1 MSIFKGFLVLYN
13 DLDAVP
19 FLEAVE
25 KMSQFWQA
33 RRLTRLKMVFL
44 FLASP

>member
-1 MSIFKGFLVLYN
+1 MSTFKDLLVWYN

-19 FLEAVE
+19 FLEVEE

-33 RRLTRLKMVFL
+33 RRLKCLKMVFL

>member
-1 MSIFKGFLVLYN
+1 MSTSKDFLAWYN

-33 RRLTRLKMVFL
+33 RRLTCLKMVFL
-44 FLASP
+44 FLALP